1 MTPCPGAAGTG
12 ELTLGELQLTI
23 APLSASATL
32 VLTDLQLDV
41 RPLNLAEPETRER
54 RLRQAQRA
62 GWVLRHLL
70 LDAATV
76 RHLWRRQAAVR
87 VARRLGETEAESEES
102 SEEEESENDRWNDEE
117 EDESGSGV
125 SLLRPRRDLDV
136 APPVRRGWLSYMVRA
151 AATRYALGIL
161 DRTEVLLQN
170 VSVRVHSSADGTE
183 RSVAEREQGEEA
195 EIITVRLH
203 KLSLGQAPHTA
214 DRLADDRVVRDPP
227 TAVPTHEATLGR
239 RSAWV
244 RRDPLSPELTLSAL
258 PMRSVWMR
266 KAKAAV
272 SPTISL
278 SLLKER
284 LERWFPAAAADRRVG
299 DQQPS
304 PVAVCADGPV
314 SLLPSIHTL
323 SAVGLTVQCER
334 GSREQS
340 CTVLEQKMLRV
351 DIAACVDERCWMR
364 ALDFIV
370 LDAVNIAVT
379 PLEANAALAPIVRAF
394 AAGKSALRY
403 AHHRL
408 PSPPS
413 LPPPQPR
420 RTPAPAPSSERR
432 TRSVQLWQFAC
443 RCVQQ
448 ELRRVRPSAAVRW
461 SKLAVM
467 FDYQKQWLRFI
478 AQAHR
483 IGPSG
488 RPMLQLI
495 MSLARETL
503 ASIAMPVAD
512 YDQQREGI
520 NGHSRPQVLVSRE
533 HADQW
538 AKWVRN
544 RRSHEASLAGRSSV
558 ASQVT
563 EIVAADLAAVP
574 EPSIRLW
581 ARRRHL
587 ILTTVE
593 LVMLETQPAAI
604 GDGAADGGGYMLSTD
619 EIIAVRERAMLDHP
633 LDPDYPDWA
642 TSMSAPASMT
652 EPEGCDGDSVNDI
665 ANVAAAMG
673 TPPDLPAACVVSLIL
688 RELHVSL
695 HPGPADRAAAAGPD
709 SVAGV
714 FCRIGEVGMASRVTA
729 NYDAHEIELAVGH
742 VNAVQ
747 NISIHSYRRDH
758 SLNPGLHSPDML
770 QDFLSSAASSQ
781 SFVLMRSS
789 LDAESRRAHTAIRV
803 SRLTLTAHL
812 PAIEELAR
820 VAERSAVEMFS
831 TRADASRRL
840 DQYALLLQPQA
851 STTAAS
857 NGGSMGFALSRAAA
871 QATELMTK
879 FMVAVPSMLSS
890 SESANSW
897 LIPATDQAGIYLLHS
912 RCCSHSI
919 EVDIDGPALSI
930 TQGQAACAPQL
941 AVWSG
946 MLEASYATSGTPS
959 AAAFRGGAAEAETS
973 RAAFSDALSKTAA
986 LRVRKRQHEYARGHS
1001 EHADGGTH
1009 IHGEADGLLFGNAD
1023 ACWSGFLVSL
1033 THTLD
1038 GVPTV
1043 IRFNQQFKWRAHL
1056 SSCVLPRQFSALC
1069 GMPVTTLK
1077 CDLDRVDFKA
1087 APPDLVCVHG
1097 LLDRF
1102 SGALQTIA
1110 ARFWPV
1116 MAQDPQSFYEGL
1128 RGGGALGGE
1137 YEIPDDIDLQRSDAA
1152 QPIGNATA
1160 TAETPKADIP
1170 GPYVKPRSNR
1180 PSHAVRWDGSKGD
1193 WLDDDGHVALPAPMD
1208 DSEFCNEL
1216 MYDLAAVG
1224 GSAGR
1229 CGALGRV
1236 AGHRLGPGHIGA
1248 GESLVDQPMLEVVLD
1263 TQPITFTL
1271 QQNRGRPLLLVALH
1285 WDNVH
1290 ILQLGDAVDRHA
1302 AALDISADMTLHA
1315 HFDNAHLARWE
1326 PVVEPWRSK
1335 VRLEVS
1341 RQRAL
1346 LSLHSE
1352 RCLDINLSPAFLQ
1365 GLWFSMNESATGATP
1380 SKPFDHVNI
1389 GTTAPVRYDVAT
1401 AKAQGQIPAREA
1413 MSDLNASPYWLRNS
1427 CGSSIE
1433 VRLRAGRDESGPAYL
1448 LVANQERVALDA
1460 DDYGA
1465 PALVI
1470 TAAGMRL
1477 EGVGGCDLHVRFQYE
1492 GEQIEYVFED
1502 VNRVD
1507 THQPKGELAG
1517 RPDVI
1522 CYVHINPEGRKV
1534 CEVCSRLR
1542 IQNRTRGPLEFGFCE
1557 STTTVV
1563 VKEGETGYAPPQYC
1577 YAAADSVFV
1586 RPNRDFEWAEM
1597 CLAGQEVHRGVA
1609 RCRRIRSGGV
1619 QQQQRQQL
1627 VYGMGFTACFSCAL
1641 LDEQFPVNVLTL
1653 FDALTL
1659 RNMIPS
1665 TVTVDVF
1672 SSSGETS
1679 AETSVS
1685 LDFGETYV
1693 VPNWLPTQPAWLA
1706 VTDCRGAT
1714 SHRTLIHEAEIDK
1727 SWAKF
1732 GTTPQH
1738 ELGHVGTAKR
1748 KVGAL
1753 KLTENV
1759 ETSLRLRGGAFAV
1772 KHVSNG
1778 KLTATDHFDIAV
1790 HHTDLVDA
1798 GHTVTL
1804 HVGHCV
1810 INRTEYPLYMK
1821 TDSKGSFVVMPAW
1834 TQPSIAESMPRQ
1846 EDPIILPCSPQTKS
1860 RSPFGGGS
1868 SLESVN
1874 VRFGCPVHQV
1884 SLEDSSHRFVLLG
1897 AAFKR
1902 NTDAFGSDDLS
1913 SYAKVVWDSRVIGET
1928 EEVRSTRF
1936 PVWNK
1941 SMPINLSGRPA
1952 PMTVAVYDRR
1962 KIVADHLLGEAL
1974 IPIEELRSKMD
1985 HDIILPLFTPAGRR
1999 KAEAAEAKRARAKSE
2014 QEQGRGDV
2022 RIDLSGV
2029 WRATSADQRTTEH
2042 ILLREGRK
2050 AELTGGH
2057 VCGIGDAFVI
2067 QAGRHDHERNEGM
2080 EITFEQVYE
2089 QDGARIDWVGTL
2101 TSPDTMVG
2109 TWHGTGIHGS
2119 FDAVRLP
2126 ELDYA
2131 DLAVGFLT
2139 LRLEEFGAVGA
2150 AGTNQHHDDVHHF
2163 VGNWS
2168 DELPLSHDLA
2178 VGAGLPPIT
2187 IDAGRQGKRQLG
2199 IYVEPPAMPL
2209 APMVIAI
2216 VPRFVF
2222 YNCSGTALML
2232 VDVDSTWMATI
2243 ESGEHCEGFTAPRQ
2257 ALNSPE
2263 YVPHRLAVRKLR
2275 SAGIF
2280 VDSEIID
2287 VEEPGVKWGIF
2298 PSPLYRQAE
2307 HEDREEAMDMLTH
2320 LADDIHAHCQLDG
2333 QGTMVITLR
2342 KAADVEPPYHII
2354 NLSTVELE
2362 YRPKLEAATADLQPS
2377 AADAEVETPRYRKLG
2392 VNKTA
2397 ALHEHLWPRNR
2408 SQTRA
2413 GEKVHRLE
2421 VRIGGEAGETR
2432 VFSLDNVNDR
2442 CPKWEIAVPTGVP
2455 GAGVGGRIRLRP
2467 QVLVDRQG
2475 LSLRF
2480 STTRVGSRWIDR
2492 HASKIDVQM
2501 LGGISVSIISAQQS
2515 RGQQQPPRQELMYGR
2530 LHGIHYTSYIS
2541 DGLRTVELIV
2551 AKMQLDDQIS
2561 QQVVLRPRLSSTDRQ
2576 LHFCMVRSSPST
2588 IDRVDLSILPF
2599 VFTLKYP
2606 TAKRMF
2612 LWWKNIF
2619 DDSGDN
2625 LCPHSKL
2632 LHTANGRLQARAQ
2645 AQQVLS
2651 QLRDPS
2657 YKACMPSV
2665 SSTSDEERGDAEL
2678 SSSRNGGS
2686 SLMLRRVYIKSLRL
2700 RHVKLECTIDM
2711 VGAVRD
2717 PMASELLPFMFGIGT
2732 GSFSAMARF
2741 TFGLA
2746 TKANS
2751 VNRMRLN
2758 IDEFERRHWFDTS
2771 DSAFATMHNH
2781 YSEQTMRQLCSLRG
2795 LASLDIFGAPLTK
2808 VKIVS
2813 ESAHEGW
2820 LAVRDRDGIGMALS
2834 GVNMGKELIANT
2846 LSTASTMTQAFSGTV
2861 KNVIGDEVA
2870 MDRPATPTAGA
2881 AIVGGARDGMAQ
2893 GGKLLSE
2900 GLLDAVTG
2908 VVEKPLEGLQQGGGA
2923 GLVRGTGEG
2932 LLGLVLKPVAAISD
2946 FVSASTEGLAQ
2957 TLDSNQLTDDAPPWA
2972 HRPGGVRAGRT
2983 MRSARSFGQYGE
2995 LSEFSTGDVMLRKL
3009 ADRRSRSVRSMPT
3022 SRHPRHLPG
3031 GGRPIRGEGER
3042 CVEMLVETMA
3052 SPRQEDGQLFATVAM
3067 TLLTDCSLVH
3077 MITVE
3082 AAGPLVE
3089 RALQLQ
3095 SRPHFGFA
3103 TVISE
3108 AELSALI
3115 HTTGAQHWEIVEDR
3129 SLEEIFSVS
3138 FDAIDQKVTLL
3149 MGPPWGRHS
3158 FGHTA
3163 YHSQEGRLR
3172 LGRSPRIV
3180 DDTTLVAE
3188 SAAGSSRGGVRELLG
3203 FMDCVVKATSHHQRQ
3218 THTLALVDIT
3228 NADVADEAAAFDIDA
3243 STAAR
3248 KVDDTRWQ
3256 QAYRADSGP
3265 EGVATKHGWL
3275 LLVHL
3280 TELDHGGAF
3289 SQQPRGGQ
3297 VPSCWRYSLELY
3309 SAQDG
3314 VLGSVAGLTASDSAA
3329 IEMQGHHEH
3338 CRLRVCRYHFT
3349 SATAGVQQHAE
3360 HNSAV
3365 TVLDAG
3371 LPRVGVGAGWSRDW
3385 CIEDL
3390 NNVNLD
3396 IAGVSY
3402 AHDHVYRSRHGEQ
3415 QQQEQVIDLTSPKPF
3430 RGGGG
3435 VSCLSAGGDSVN
3447 NAHRQSGERG
3457 TDTLVDLIV
3466 EVDAH
3471 HRLLHWSLPGRGG
3484 PGASAQHSRHSH
3496 RNVRADRQYATEP
3509 ATVPRHGYGADRQ
3522 QHKRSQLT
3530 PVLDRSREVI
3540 DLASEEDPTIYC
3552 SDIEEA
3558 EAMETREAEMA
3569 VAATEGDVESLA
3581 RLTAQDPAMLHAR
3594 LPLQQ
3599 RDRERQRESSAF
3611 KPDGDG
3617 TATALWLAAWNGH
3630 AEAVRWLLE
3639 RGADGSSSYHCT
3651 ARTDRGADHS
3661 GCTALHVACIEG
3673 HAAVV
3678 PTPLTSFF
3686 GHSSILYRNPV
3697 LCWLLITV
3705 RFYRN
3710 RCGRCSVI
3718 RV

>member
-1 MTPCPGAAGTG
+1 M
-12 ELTLGELQLTI
+12 
-23 APLSASATL
+23 
-32 VLTDLQLDV
+32 LTDLQLDV
-41 RPLNLAEPETRER
+41 RPLDLADPETRER

-62 GWVLRHLL
+62 GWALRHLL
-70 LDAATV
+70 LDAATA
-76 RHLWRRQAAVR
+76 RDFWRRQAAVR
-87 VARRLGETEAESEES
+87 AARRLDETEEESEES
-102 SEEEESENDRWNDEE
+102 SEEGESENDRWNDDEE
-117 EDESGSGV
+117 EESGSGV
-125 SLLRPRRDLDV
+125 ALLRPRRDLDV
-136 APPVRRGWLSYMVRA
+136 APPVRRGWLSYMLRA

-170 VSVRVHSSADGTE
+170 VSVRIHSSADGTE
-183 RSVAEREQGEEA
+183 RAAEEQGEE
-195 EIITVRLH
+195 EEGEVITVRLE
-203 KLSLGQAPHTA
+203 KLSLGQAPHAA

-227 TAVPTHEATLGR
+227 TAVPTHDAILGR

-244 RRDPLSPELTLSAL
+244 RNDPLSPELTLSAL

-272 SPTISL
+272 SPTVSL

-304 PVAVCADGPV
+304 PVAVSADGPV

-323 SAVGLTVQCER
+323 SAIGLTVQCER

-351 DIAACVDERCWMR
+351 DIAACVDERCWMT

-370 LDAVNIAVT
+370 LDAVNISVT
-379 PLEANAALAPIVRAF
+379 PLEANSALAPIVRAF
-394 AAGKSALRY
+394 SGGKTALRY

-413 LPPPQPR
+413 LPPPHRR
-420 RTPAPAPSSERR
+420 RTSAPAPPSERR

-467 FDYQKQWLRFI
+467 FDYQKKWVAFI

-503 ASIAMPVAD
+503 ASIAMPAAD

-520 NGHSRPQVLVSRE
+520 NSRPSRQVLVSRE

-544 RRSHEASLAGRSSV
+544 RRSHEAAIAGRSSI
-558 ASQVT
+558 AAQVT
-563 EIVAADLAAVP
+563 KIVAADLAAVP

-587 ILTTVE
+587 ILATVE

-642 TSMSAPASMT
+642 ASMSVPASSS
-652 EPEGCDGDSVNDI
+652 EPEGCDGDIAYDI
-665 ANVAAAMG
+665 ANVSAAVHMG
-673 TPPDLPAACVVSLIL
+673 TPPDLPAECVVSLIL

-695 HPGPADRAAAAGPD
+695 HPGAADEAAAAGPD

-747 NISIHSYRRDH
+747 NISSHSCRSRDH
-758 SLNPGLHSPDML
+758 SRSPVGGSGLHSTDML
-770 QDFLSSAASSQ
+770 QDFLSSEVSSQ

-820 VAERSAVEMFS
+820 VSERSAVEMFS

-840 DQYALLLQPQA
+840 DQYGPLLLQPQA
-851 STTAAS
+851 SATAAS
-857 NGGSMGFALSRAAA
+857 NGGSMGFALSPAAA
-871 QATELMTK
+871 KATELMTK

-890 SESANSW
+890 SESPTSW
-897 LIPATDQAGIYLLHS
+897 LIPATDQAGTYLLHS

-941 AVWSG
+941 TVWSG
-946 MLEASYATSGTPS
+946 MLEASYATMGTPS
-959 AAAFRGGAAEAETS
+959 AAAFRGGTAEAETA
-973 RAAFSDALSKTAA
+973 RAAFSDALPRTAA
-986 LRVRKRQHEYARGHS
+986 LRVGKRQHGYTRGYS
-1001 EHADGGTH
+1001 EHAGGGAH
-1009 IHGEADGLLFGNAD
+1009 SHGQGDGLLFGNAD

-1087 APPDLVCVHG
+1087 APPDLVCAHG
-1097 LLDRF
+1097 LFDRA
-1102 SGALQTIA
+1102 SCALQTVA

-1116 MAQDPQSFYEGL
+1116 MAQDPQSFHEGV
-1128 RGGGALGGE
+1128 RGGGPLGGE
-1137 YEIPDDIDLQRSDAA
+1137 YEIPDDIELQRSDAA
-1152 QPIGNATA
+1152 QPLGDATE
-1160 TAETPKADIP
+1160 TAESRKADIP
-1170 GPYVKPRSNR
+1170 GPHLKPRSNR

-1193 WLDDDGHVALPAPMD
+1193 WLDDDGHVALPPPMD
-1208 DSEFCNEL
+1208 DSEFCTEL
-1216 MYDLAAVG
+1216 MYNLAAVG

-1248 GESLVDQPMLEVVLD
+1248 GKSLVDQSLLEVVLD
-1263 TQPITFTL
+1263 TQPITLTL

-1290 ILQLGDAVDRHA
+1290 ISHLGDAVDRIHA
-1302 AALDISADMTLHA
+1302 GALDISADMTLQA

-1346 LSLHSE
+1346 FSLRSE

-1365 GLWFSMNESATGATP
+1365 GLWFSSMHESSTSATP
-1380 SKPFDHVNI
+1380 SKPFDHVNVV
-1389 GTTAPVRYDVAT
+1389 TTAPVRYDVAT
-1401 AKAQGQIPAREA
+1401 ARAHLQTQQAHLNAPGQIQAQEA
-1413 MSDLNASPYWLRNS
+1413 ASDLTASPYWLRNS

-1448 LVANQERVALDA
+1448 VVANQERVALDA
-1460 DDYGA
+1460 NDYGA
-1465 PALVI
+1465 PVLEI
-1470 TAAGMRL
+1470 TVEGMRL
-1477 EGVGGCDLHVRFQYE
+1477 EGVGGCDLHVRFQHE
-1492 GEQIEYVFED
+1492 GEEIEYVFED

-1522 CYVHINPEGRKV
+1522 CYVHVTPEGRKV

-1542 IQNRTRGPLEFGFCE
+1542 IQNRTRGPLEFGFSE

-1577 YAAADSVFV
+1577 YVAADSVFV
-1586 RPNRDFEWAEM
+1586 RPHRDFEWAEM
-1597 CLAGQEVHRGVA
+1597 RLAGQEVHRGVA
-1609 RCRRIRSGGV
+1609 RCGRIRSGGV

-1627 VYGMGFTACFSCAL
+1627 AYGTGFTACFSCAL
-1641 LDEQFPVNVLTL
+1641 PDEQCPVNVLTL

-1679 AETSVS
+1679 AETTAS
-1685 LDFGETYV
+1685 LAFGETFV

-1706 VTDCRGAT
+1706 VRDCRGAT
-1714 SHRTLIHEAEIDK
+1714 SHRTLIHEAELDK

-1732 GTTPQH
+1732 GGTPQQ
-1738 ELGHVGTAKR
+1738 ELGHLGAAKR

-1753 KLTENV
+1753 KMTENV

-1778 KLTATDHFDIAV
+1778 KLTSTDHFDVAV

-1834 TQPSIAESMPRQ
+1834 TQPPSIAGSVPRQ

-1874 VRFGCPVHQV
+1874 VRFGCPVQQV

-1913 SYAKVVWDSRVIGET
+1913 SYAKVVWDSRVIAET
-1928 EEVRSTRF
+1928 EAVRSTRC

-1941 SMPINLSGRPA
+1941 SMPINLSGRAA
-1952 PMTVAVYDRR
+1952 PMTVAVYDKR
-1962 KIVADHLLGEAL
+1962 KIVSDHLLGEAL
-1974 IPIEELRSKMD
+1974 IPIEELRSKVD
-1985 HDIILPLFTPAGRR
+1985 SDIILPLFTPAGRH
-1999 KAEAAEAKRARAKSE
+1999 KAEAAEAKRARARAE
-2014 QEQGRGDV
+2014 QRGEV

-2029 WRATSADQRTTEH
+2029 WRATSADGRTTEH

-2050 AELTGGH
+2050 SELSGGH
-2057 VCGIGDAFVI
+2057 VCGTGDAFVI
-2067 QAGRHDHERNEGM
+2067 QAGKHDHEGNEGM

-2126 ELDYA
+2126 ELEYA
-2131 DLAVGFLT
+2131 ELAAGFLT
-2139 LRLEEFGAVGA
+2139 LRLEEFGALADGPGA
-2150 AGTNQHHDDVHHF
+2150 AAGGNQHHDDVHHF

-2232 VDVDSTWMATI
+2232 VDVDSEWMATI

-2257 ALNSPE
+2257 ALNSRE
-2263 YVPHRLAVRKLR
+2263 DGWRHRLAVRKLR

-2287 VEEPGVKWGIF
+2287 VEEPGVQWGIF

-2307 HEDREEAMDMLTH
+2307 HEDREEALDMLTH
-2320 LADDIHAHCQLDG
+2320 LADDIHAHCQLDQ
-2333 QGTMVITLR
+2333 QGTMVVTLR

-2362 YRPKLEAATADLQPS
+2362 YRPKLETATADLQPS

-2421 VRIGGEAGETR
+2421 VRIGGEAGEAR
-2432 VFSLDNVNDR
+2432 VFSLDQVNDR
-2442 CPKWEIAVPTGVP
+2442 CPKWEVAVPTGVP

-2480 STTRVGSRWIDR
+2480 STTRVGSRWIDP

-2501 LGGISVSIISAQQS
+2501 LGGISVSVISAQQS
-2515 RGQQQPPRQELMYGR
+2515 RGQQQHQAQHQRQELMYGR

-2541 DGLRTVELIV
+2541 DGLRTVELVV
-2551 AKMQLDDQIS
+2551 AKAQLDDQIS

-2588 IDRVDLSILPF
+2588 IDRVDLSVLPF

-2619 DDSGDN
+2619 DGSGDN
-2625 LCPHSKL
+2625 LYPHSKL
-2632 LHTANGRLQARAQ
+2632 LHTAHGRLQAHAQ

-2651 QLRDPS
+2651 QLSDPS

-2665 SSTSDEERGDAEL
+2665 SSTSGEELYDSEL
-2678 SSSRNGGS
+2678 SSSVNGGS

-2758 IDEFERRHWFDTS
+2758 IEEFERRHWFDTS
-2771 DSAFATMHNH
+2771 DSAFTTMHNH

-2870 MDRPATPTAGA
+2870 MDRPATATAGA
-2881 AIVGGARDGMAQ
+2881 ANVGGATDGLSQ
-2893 GGKLLSE
+2893 GGKLLSD
-2900 GLLDAVTG
+2900 GLVDAVTG

-2983 MRSARSFGQYGE
+2983 MRSARSFGQHGE

-3009 ADRRSRSVRSMPT
+3009 ADRRRRSVRSAPT
-3022 SRHPRHLPG
+3022 GRHPRHQPG
-3031 GGRPIRGEGER
+3031 ALRPIRGEGER
-3042 CVEMLVETMA
+3042 CVDMLVETTA
-3052 SPRQEDGQLFATVAM
+3052 LPRQEDGQFFVTVAM
-3067 TLLTDCSLVH
+3067 TLLTDCSLIH
-3077 MITVE
+3077 MTTVE
-3082 AAGPLVE
+3082 AADSLVE

-3095 SRPHFGFA
+3095 SRPQFPFA

-3115 HTTGAQHWEIVEDR
+3115 HSSGAQHWEIVEDR
-3129 SLEEIFSVS
+3129 SLQDIFSVS
-3138 FDAIDQKVTLL
+3138 FDAIDQTVTLL
-3149 MGPPWGRHS
+3149 MGPPWDRHS
-3158 FGHTA
+3158 SGHTA
-3163 YHSQEGRLR
+3163 DQAEEGRLR
-3172 LGRSPRIV
+3172 LTRSPRIV

-3188 SAAGSSRGGVRELLG
+3188 QAAGSSRGGVRELLG

-3218 THTLALVDIT
+3218 THTLVDIT
-3228 NADVADEAAAFDIDA
+3228 NADGHAADGAAAFHIDA
-3243 STAAR
+3243 TAAAS
-3248 KVDDTRWQ
+3248 KVDGTRWQ
-3256 QAYRADSGP
+3256 QAHHADSGP
-3265 EGVATKHGWL
+3265 EGVAMKNGWL

-3280 TELDHGGAF
+3280 TELDHGDDHT
-3289 SQQPRGGQ
+3289 QQARVGH
-3297 VPSCWRYSLELY
+3297 WRYSLDVY
-3309 SAQDG
+3309 NAQDG
-3314 VLGSVAGLTASDSAA
+3314 VLGGVEGLTAADSAA

-3338 CRLRVCRYHFT
+3338 CRLRVRRYRLT
-3349 SATAGVQQHAE
+3349 SATAAAQHS
-3360 HNSAV
+3360 SAV
-3365 TVLDAG
+3365 TVLDAD

-3390 NNVNLD
+3390 ND
-3396 IAGVSY
+3396 VSPDSVRVTHG
-3402 AHDHVYRSRHGEQ
+3402 AHGHGHRARQGEQ
-3415 QQQEQVIDLTSPKPF
+3415 QQEQLYEVIDLTSPQPF
-3430 RGGGG
+3430 RAGGGL
-3435 VSCLSAGGDSVN
+3435 SCLSADGDSGY
-3447 NAHRQSGERG
+3447 NAHRQYGGRG
-3457 TDTLVDLIV
+3457 TDALVDLIV
-3466 EVDAH
+3466 EASMEN
-3471 HRLLHWSLPGRGG
+3471 RLLHWSVPGRVV
-3484 PGASAQHSRHSH
+3484 AEAAAQHTRRSHSS
-3496 RNVRADRQYATEP
+3496 NVRADSQYTRAGNGT
-3509 ATVPRHGYGADRQ
+3509 ATVPRHRYGAERQ
-3522 QHKRSQLT
+3522 QHKRPQLLT
-3530 PVLDRSREVI
+3530 PVLDSSREVI
-3540 DLASEEDPTIYC
+3540 DLASESEEDPTIYC

-3558 EAMETREAEMA
+3558 EAMETREAEMV

-3581 RLTAQDPAMLHAR
+3581 RLTAQDSAMLHAR

-3599 RDRERQRESSAF
+3599 RNRERQRESSAF
-3611 KPDGDG
+3611 EPAEAGAA

-3630 AEAVRWLLE
+3630 GEAVRWLLE

-3651 ARTDRGADHS
+3651 ARTERGADHS
-3661 GCTALHVACIEG
+3661 AGCTALHVACMEG

-3678 PTPLTSFF
+3678 PAPLSTLC
-3686 GHSSILYRNPV
+3686 GLSSILHCNLV
-3697 LCWLLITV
+3697 L
-3705 RFYRN
+3705 Y
-3710 RCGRCSVI
+3710 
-3718 RV
+3718 